1 MSTSHPIENFD
12 SQMQFL
18 LLAYFQKKITVSPNE
33 TTESAWVDFLN
44 YITDNFKCDS
54 PLLAYNLSNFKDNL
68 DEFVGMVDKTS
79 YQLAKEYVEAMNLPI
94 DIIYI
99 DINKLAFDMFATKEQ
114 FSFNG
119 KQYFID

>member
-54 PLLAYNLSNFKDNL
+54 PALAYNLSQFNSSL
-68 DEFVGMVDKTS
+68 DDFISMEEQTP
-79 YQLAKEYVEAMNLPI
+79 YELAKEYVESMKQKQLVAIFIVITVFMLLI
-94 DIIYI
+94 GK
-99 DINKLAFDMFATKEQ
+99 KLKV
-114 FSFNG
+114 
-119 KQYFID
+119 Y

>member
-54 PLLAYNLSNFKDNL
+54 PALAYNLSQFNRSL
-68 DEFVGMVDKTS
+68 DDFISMEEQTP
-79 YQLAKEYVEAMNLPI
+79 YELAKEYVESMNLPI
-94 DIIYI
+94 DIGYI
-99 DINKLAFDMFATKEQ
+99 DINRLAFDMYGTKER
-114 FSFNG
+114 FTFND
-119 KQYFID
+119 KEYIIN